1 MNLFITGTDTDAG
14 KTTVSAWICSKIK
27 TTYWKPIQTGSDDD
41 SDVIRKFS
49 PQTEILPNAYRL
61 KAPLSAWDAARLERK
76 TIDVQKLETDRDKML
91 IEGAGGL
98 LVPIAENF
106 FMLDVI
112 EQTHATAL
120 VAARSKLGM
129 INHLLLTI
137 FALHQRKIPVLG
149 IIICGDIERNIRET
163 IEHFS
168 KVHILAVLPETNDL
182 KALFEQTPLPS
193 EISKVLS

>member
-27 TTYWKPIQTGSDDD
+27 TTYWKPIQTGSDADG
-41 SDVIRKFS
+41 DVIRKFA

-61 KAPLSAWDAARLERK
+61 KTPLSAWDAARLEQT
-76 TIDVQKLETDRDKML
+76 TIDVRKLQTDRDKIL

-120 VAARSKLGM
+120 VVARSKLGM

-137 FALHQRKIPVLG
+137 FALQQRKIPICG
-149 IIICGDIERNIRET
+149 IVICGDIEKNIRET

-168 KVHILAVLPETNDL
+168 KQRILAVLPETDDL
-182 KALFEQTPLPS
+182 KTLFEKTPLPS
-193 EISKVLS
+193 EILKVLS

>member
-1 MNLFITGTDTDAG
+1 MPAKQRFPHGFAPKLRQPIGNRSKQEQMPTVMSDA
-14 KTTVSAWICSKIK
+14 
-27 TTYWKPIQTGSDDD
+27 D
-41 SDVIRKFS
+41 SDVIQKFA

-61 KAPLSAWDAARLERK
+61 KAPLSAWDAARLEQT
-76 TIDVQKLETDRDKML
+76 TIDARKLQTDRDKIV

-120 VAARSKLGM
+120 VVARSKLGM
-129 INHLLLTI
+129 INHVLLTI
-137 FALHQRKIPVLG
+137 FTLHQRKIPVCG
-149 IIICGDIERNIRET
+149 IIICGDIERNIRDT

-168 KVHILAVLPETNDL
+168 KQRILAVLPETNDL
-182 KALFEQTPLPS
+182 VALFDKTPLPS
-193 EISKVLS
+193 EILKVLS

>member
-27 TTYWKPIQTGSDDD
+27 TTYWKPIQTGSDADG
-41 SDVIRKFS
+41 DVIQKFA

-61 KAPLSAWDAARLERK
+61 KAPLSAWDAARLEQATINVRK
-76 TIDVQKLETDRDKML
+76 LQTDRDKML

-106 FMLDVI
+106 FMLDLI

-120 VAARSKLGM
+120 VVARSKLGI
-129 INHLLLTI
+129 INHVLLTI
-137 FALHQRKIPVLG
+137 FALHQHNIPVCG
-149 IIICGDIERNIRET
+149 IVICGDIEKNIRET

-168 KVHILAVLPETNDL
+168 KQRILAILPETNDL
-182 KALFEQTPLPS
+182 KALFEQTPLPL
-193 EISKVLS
+193 EILKILS

>member
-27 TTYWKPIQTGSDDD
+27 TTYWKPIQTGSDAD
-41 SDVIRKFS
+41 SDVIQKFA
-49 PQTEILPNAYRL
+49 PQTKILPNAYRL
-61 KAPLSAWDAARLERK
+61 KAPLSAWDAACLEQKTLDVRK
-76 TIDVQKLETDRDKML
+76 LQTDRDKML

-120 VAARSKLGM
+120 VVARSKLGM
-129 INHLLLTI
+129 INHVLLTI
-137 FALHQRKIPVLG
+137 FALHHRNIPVCG
-149 IIICGDIERNIRET
+149 IVICGNIEKNIRET

-168 KVHILAVLPETNDL
+168 KVRILAILPETNDL
-182 KALFEQTPLPS
+182 AALFDKTPLPS
-193 EISKVLS
+193 EITRVLS

>member
-61 KAPLSAWDAARLERK
+61 KAPLSAWDAARLEQ
-76 TIDVQKLETDRDKML
+76 TTLDVQKLHTDRDKML

-112 EQTHATAL
+112 KQTHATAL

-149 IIICGDIERNIRET
+149 IIICGDTERNIRET

-193 EISKVLS
+193 EISKILS

>member
-27 TTYWKPIQTGSDDD
+27 TTYWKPIQTGADADA
-41 SDVIRKFS
+41 DVIQKFA

-61 KAPLSAWDAARLERK
+61 KAPLSAWDAARLEQK
-76 TIDVQKLETDRDKML
+76 TIDVLKLKTDRDKML

-98 LVPIAENF
+98 LVPIAEKF

-120 VAARSKLGM
+120 VIARSKLGM

-168 KVHILAVLPETNDL
+168 KVRILAILPETNDL
-182 KALFEQTPLPS
+182 RALFEQTPLPS
-193 EISKVLS
+193 EILKVLS

>member
-1 MNLFITGTDTDAG
+1 MNLFITGTDTDVG

-27 TTYWKPIQTGSDDD
+27 TTYWKPIQTGSDADA
-41 SDVIRKFS
+41 DVIQKFA

-61 KAPLSAWDAARLERK
+61 KAPLSAWDAARFEQR
-76 TIDVQKLETDRDKML
+76 TIDVQKLRTDRDKIL

-120 VAARSKLGM
+120 VVARSKLGM
-129 INHLLLTI
+129 INHVLLTI
-137 FALHQRKIPVLG
+137 FALHHRNIPVCG
-149 IIICGDIERNIRET
+149 IVICGDVEKNIFET

-168 KVHILAVLPETNDL
+168 KIPILAVLPETNDL
-182 KALFEQTPLPS
+182 VALFDKTPLPS
-193 EISKVLS
+193 KILKVLS

>member
-27 TTYWKPIQTGSDDD
+27 TTYWKPIQTGSDAD
-41 SDVIRKFS
+41 SDIIRKFA

-61 KAPLSAWDAARLERK
+61 KAPLSAWDAARLEQKTLDVRK
-76 TIDVQKLETDRDKML
+76 LQTDRDKML

-106 FMLDVI
+106 FMRDVI
-112 EQTHATAL
+112 AQMHAIAL
-120 VAARSKLGM
+120 VVVRSKLGM
-129 INHLLLTI
+129 INHVLLTI

-168 KVHILAVLPETNDL
+168 KVHILAVLPETSDL
-182 KALFEQTPLPS
+182 KALFEKTPLPS
-193 EISKVLS
+193 EILKILS

>member
-27 TTYWKPIQTGSDDD
+27 TTYWKPIQTGSDAD
-41 SDVIRKFS
+41 SDVIQKFA
-49 PQTEILPNAYRL
+49 PQTKILPNAYRL
-61 KAPLSAWDAARLERK
+61 KAPLSAWDAARLEQK
-76 TIDVQKLETDRDKML
+76 TIDIRKLQTDRDKML

-112 EQTHATAL
+112 EQMHATAL
-120 VAARSKLGM
+120 VVARSKLGM

-137 FALHQRKIPVLG
+137 FALHQRNIPVLG
-149 IIICGDIERNIRET
+149 IIICGDIEKNIRET
-163 IEHFS
+163 IEYFS

-182 KALFEQTPLPS
+182 KALFENTPLPS
-193 EISKVLS
+193 EILKVLS

>member
-27 TTYWKPIQTGSDDD
+27 TTYWKPIQTGSDAD
-41 SDVIRKFS
+41 SDVIQKFAS
-49 PQTEILPNAYRL
+49 QTEILPNAYRL
-61 KAPLSAWDAARLERK
+61 KAPLSAWDAARLEQA
-76 TIDVQKLETDRDKML
+76 TIDVRKLQTDRDKIL

-112 EQTHATAL
+112 EQTHAIAL
-120 VAARSKLGM
+120 VVARSKLGM
-129 INHLLLTI
+129 INHVLLTI
-137 FALHQRKIPVLG
+137 FALHQRNIPILG
-149 IIICGDIERNIRET
+149 IVICGNIERNIRET

-168 KVHILAVLPETNDL
+168 RVRILAILPETNDL
-182 KALFEQTPLPS
+182 KALFEQTPLPL
-193 EISKVLS
+193 EILKVLS

>member
-27 TTYWKPIQTGSDDD
+27 TTYWKPIQTGADAD
-41 SDVIRKFS
+41 SDVIQKFA

-61 KAPLSAWDAARLERK
+61 KAPLSAWDAARLEQT
-76 TIDVQKLETDRDKML
+76 TIDARKLQTDRDKIV

-120 VAARSKLGM
+120 VVARSKLGM
-129 INHLLLTI
+129 INHVLLTI
-137 FALHQRKIPVLG
+137 FTLHQRKIPVCG
-149 IIICGDIERNIRET
+149 IIICGDIERNIRDT

-168 KVHILAVLPETNDL
+168 KQRILAVLPETNDL
-182 KALFEQTPLPS
+182 VALFDKTPLPS
-193 EISKVLS
+193 EILKVLS

>member
-1 MNLFITGTDTDAG
+1 MNLFITGTDTDVG

-27 TTYWKPIQTGSDDD
+27 TTYWKPIQTGSDADA
-41 SDVIRKFS
+41 DVIQKFA
-49 PQTEILPNAYRL
+49 PQTKILPNAYRL
-61 KAPLSAWDAARLERK
+61 KAPLSAWDAARLEQT
-76 TIDVQKLETDRDKML
+76 TIDVRKLQTARDKML

-106 FMLDVI
+106 FMLDVL
-112 EQTHATAL
+112 EQIHATAL
-120 VAARSKLGM
+120 IVARSKLGM

-137 FALHQRKIPVLG
+137 FALHQRNIPVCG
-149 IIICGDIERNIRET
+149 IVICGSIEKNIFET

-168 KVHILAVLPETNDL
+168 KQRILAVLPETNDL

-193 EISKVLS
+193 EILKVLS

>member
-27 TTYWKPIQTGSDDD
+27 TTYWKPIQTGSDAD
-41 SDVIRKFS
+41 SDVIQKFA
-49 PQTEILPNAYRL
+49 PQTKILPNAYRL
-61 KAPLSAWDAARLERK
+61 KAPLSAWDAARLEQK
-76 TIDVQKLETDRDKML
+76 TIDVLKLKTDRDKML

-106 FMLDVI
+106 FMLDVV

-120 VAARSKLGM
+120 VVARSKLGM

-137 FALHQRKIPVLG
+137 FALQQRKIPICG
-149 IIICGDIERNIRET
+149 IVICGDIEKNIRET
-163 IEHFS
+163 IEYFS
-168 KVHILAVLPETNDL
+168 KVPIPAVLPETNDL
-182 KALFEQTPLPS
+182 AALFDKTPLPS
-193 EISKVLS
+193 EILKVLS

>member
-27 TTYWKPIQTGSDDD
+27 TTYWKPIQTGSDAD
-41 SDVIRKFS
+41 SDVIRKFA

-61 KAPLSAWDAARLERK
+61 KAPLSAWDAAHLERK
-76 TIDVQKLETDRDKML
+76 TLDVRKLQTDRDKIL

-98 LVPIAENF
+98 LVPITENF

-112 EQTHATAL
+112 KQTHATAL
-120 VAARSKLGM
+120 IVARSKLGM

-137 FALHQRKIPVLG
+137 FALHQRKIPVCG
-149 IIICGDIERNIRET
+149 IVICGDIEKNIFET

-168 KVHILAVLPETNDL
+168 KQRILAVLPEMNDL
-182 KALFEQTPLPS
+182 KALFEQTPLPL
-193 EISKVLS
+193 EIFGILS

>member
-1 MNLFITGTDTDAG
+1 MNLFITGTDTDVG
-14 KTTVSAWICSKIK
+14 KTTVSAWICSKIR
-27 TTYWKPIQTGSDDD
+27 TTYWKPIQTGSDADA
-41 SDVIRKFS
+41 DVIQKFA

-61 KAPLSAWDAARLERK
+61 KAPLSAWDAARFEQR
-76 TIDVQKLETDRDKML
+76 TIDVQKLRTDRDKIL

-106 FMLDVI
+106 FMRDVI

-120 VAARSKLGM
+120 VVARSKLGM
-129 INHLLLTI
+129 INHVLLTI

-149 IIICGDIERNIRET
+149 IAICGDVERNIRET

-182 KALFEQTPLPS
+182 KALFGQTPLPS
-193 EISKVLS
+193 EILKVLS

>member
-27 TTYWKPIQTGSDDD
+27 TTYWKPIQTGNDVD
-41 SDVIRKFS
+41 SDVIQKFA
-49 PQTEILPNAYRL
+49 PQTKILPNAYRL
-61 KAPLSAWDAARLERK
+61 KAPLSAWDAAYLEQA
-76 TIDVQKLETDRDKML
+76 TIDVQKLQADRDKML

-106 FMLDVI
+106 FMRDVI

-120 VAARSKLGM
+120 VVARSKLGM
-129 INHLLLTI
+129 INHVLLTI
-137 FALHQRKIPVLG
+137 FALHHRNIPVCG
-149 IIICGDIERNIRET
+149 IVICGNIEKNIRET

-168 KVHILAVLPETNDL
+168 KVRILAILPETNDL
-182 KALFEQTPLPS
+182 AALFDKTPLPS
-193 EISKVLS
+193 EITRVLS

>member
-27 TTYWKPIQTGSDDD
+27 TTYWKPIQTGSDADT
-41 SDVIRKFS
+41 DVVQKFA
-49 PQTEILPNAYRL
+49 PQTKILPNAYRL
-61 KAPLSAWDAARLERK
+61 KTPLSAWDAARLERK
-76 TIDVQKLETDRDKML
+76 TLDVQKLETDRDKIL

-112 EQTHATAL
+112 EQTHATVL
-120 VAARSKLGM
+120 VVARSKLGM
-129 INHLLLTI
+129 INHVLLTI
-137 FALHQRKIPVLG
+137 FALHQRSIPILG
-149 IIICGDIERNIRET
+149 IIVCGDVEENIRET

-168 KVHILAVLPETNDL
+168 KQHILAVLPETNDL

-193 EISKVLS
+193 EISKILS

>member
-27 TTYWKPIQTGSDDD
+27 TTYWKPIQTGSDAD
-41 SDVIRKFS
+41 SDIIRKFA

-61 KAPLSAWDAARLERK
+61 KAPLSAWDAARLEQKTLDVRK
-76 TIDVQKLETDRDKML
+76 LQTDRDKML

-106 FMLDVI
+106 FMRDVI
-112 EQTHATAL
+112 AQMHAIAL
-120 VAARSKLGM
+120 VVVRSKLGM
-129 INHLLLTI
+129 INHVLLTI

-182 KALFEQTPLPS
+182 KALFENTPLPL
-193 EISKVLS
+193 EIPKILS